1 MNADKTRWESIDG
14 LLRRSERT
22 RTEVRAAAAREIAD
36 ARFKFPSAEFPAYR
50 TFVNVPDVT
59 MTVKVGDADLVPDI
73 VVVEHPASGQ
83 PVVRMAVIVAEAEQ
97 VNEADSKERWAPIA
111 SIPGVTL
118 FVYVPLGYADEA
130 KRLCREAKIDPEGFR
145 TWRNTP
151 QGFEI
156 NDVGEAHS
164 TVRGLIPKFARRA
177 IGAR

>member
-1 MNADKTRWESIDG
+1 MKVQVGTV
-14 LLRRSERT
+14 
-22 RTEVRAAAAREIAD
+22 EVA
-36 ARFKFPSAEFPAYR
+36 
-50 TFVNVPDVT
+50 
-59 MTVKVGDADLVPDI
+59 PDI

-97 VNEADSKERWAPIA
+97 VTETEAKERWAPIA
-111 SIPGVTL
+111 TIPGATL

-130 KRLCREAKIDPEGFR
+130 KRLCRMAKVDPEGFR

>member
-1 MNADKTRWESIDG
+1 LNVDKTRWENIDG
-14 LLRRSERT
+14 LLHRT
-22 RTEVRAAAAREIAD
+22 GRTLVECRADAASHIAD
-36 ARFKFPSAEFPAYR
+36 ARFRFPSAEFPAYK
-50 TFVNVPDVT
+50 TFVNLPDVT
-59 MTVKVGDADLVPDI
+59 MTVKVGNADVIPDI

-83 PVVRMAVIVAEAEQ
+83 PAVRMAVIVAAPEQ
-97 VNEADSKERWAPIA
+97 VTDAEARERWAPIA

-118 FVYVPLGYADEA
+118 FVYVPSGYADEA
-130 KRLCREAKIDPEGFR
+130 KRVCRAAKIEPEGFR

-177 IGAR
+177 LGVR

>member
-1 MNADKTRWESIDG
+1 MNADKTRWEKIDG
-14 LLRRSERT
+14 LLRRVERT
-22 RTEVRAAAAREIAD
+22 QVESRAEAARQIAD
-36 ARFKFPSAEFPAYR
+36 ARFKFPSAKFPAYK

-59 MTVKVGDADLVPDI
+59 MTVKIGNADVVPDI

-97 VNEADSKERWAPIA
+97 VNEVDAKERWAPIA

-118 FVYVPLGYADEA
+118 FVYVPSGFADDA
-130 KRLCREAKIDPEGFR
+130 KRLCHKTKIEPEGFR

-156 NDVGEAHS
+156 NDVGEAPS
-164 TVRGLIPKFARRA
+164 TVRGLIPRFARRA